1 MFAVADF
8 FARRFLRIKRTPVR
22 CSGSV
27 LLKSAFVLPPQLNTY
42 RRAVL
47 NIFTARGLAFQKCFF
62 PNFSL
67 FIGEG
72 GVCAARRGL
81 FWRSILFCA
90 SEAPLALSCHLRGVS
105 LRKPRCFCGHFTPPT
120 HTRTHGHSL
129 RIEMPVKKARSYF
142 AGRRR
147 REYYYIIDMGSESIT
162 SSISSSNS
170 NSRFSSSTALTT
182 AVTDDVK

>member
-27 LLKSAFVLPPQLNTY
+27 LLKSAFILPPQLNTY

-90 SEAPLALSCHLRGVS
+90 AGAPLALSCHLRGVS

-147 REYYYIIDMGSESIT
+147 SEYYYIIDMGSESIT

>member
-1 MFAVADF
+1 M
-8 FARRFLRIKRTPVR
+8 R

-42 RRAVL
+42 RRSVL
-47 NIFTARGLAFQKCFF
+47 NIFTARGLVFQNVFSSFF
-62 PNFSL
+62 PAHRGGESAPRAVDCFGAAYFFARPRRRSRSL
-67 FIGEG
+67 AT
-72 GVCAARRGL
+72 CAAFPSGSHAV
-81 FWRSILFCA
+81 FAAIL
-90 SEAPLALSCHLRGVS
+90 
-105 LRKPRCFCGHFTPPT
+105 PP
-120 HTRTHGHSL
+120 HTRTHGHSS

-182 AVTDDVK
+182 AVTDGVK